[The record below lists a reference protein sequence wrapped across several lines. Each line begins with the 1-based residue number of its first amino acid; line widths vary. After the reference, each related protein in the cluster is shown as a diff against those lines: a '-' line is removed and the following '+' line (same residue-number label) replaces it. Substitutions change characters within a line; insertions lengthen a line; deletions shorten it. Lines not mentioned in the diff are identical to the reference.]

1 MTNTKSVYLY
11 TYIDNVFNLYMK
23 DFFKFVFASMI
34 GFILSFFVLFLLL
47 IVLITAIVSSAGS
60 DGKVSVAS
68 NSVLHISLDYPINER
83 TDKNPL
89 AELDFLGFE
98 SKKKLGLNEI
108 LKGIEAAKS
117 DDHIKGIYL
126 DASSLSSGMAT
137 MEEVRNALLDFKK
150 SGKFIIA
157 YSEVYSQG
165 AYYLATTADKIYL
178 NPEGMIDFRGLS
190 SEIMFFKGALEKLD
204 IEAQIIKVGT
214 YKSAVEPFILDK
226 MSDPNKLQV
235 TSFLG
240 SMYDHF
246 LSEISKSRKISK
258 STLFLLAD
266 SAKIRDPKDAL
277 TYKMI
282 DGIKYKDEVLDELKK
297 LTEIDKK
304 KEVKSVSLEEYAP
317 LEEEKEETSQ
327 NRIAVIYA
335 NGEITSGEG
344 NDETIGSERISR
356 AIRKARTDNKVKAI
370 VLRVNSPG
378 GSALASDVIW
388 RETVLARKSKP
399 LIVSMGDLAASGG
412 YYIACAA
419 DSIFAQPN
427 TITGSIGVFGIIPNM
442 QKFFNNKMGITF
454 DGVKTGKFAD
464 LGTVS
469 RPLTDAERMIIQMEV
484 NKTYDT
490 FTKKVADGRKKS
502 QSYIDSIGQGR
513 VWSGTEALK
522 RGLVDR
528 LGNIDDAIASAAKK
542 AKIKDFKIVNY
553 PDQVDPIKSLFDNSA
568 DKVKAYFVKRELG
581 DNFIYY
587 EQMRSALNLSGVQAR
602 IPYNIQIK

>member
-1 MTNTKSVYLY
+1 
-11 TYIDNVFNLYMK
+11 MK
-23 DFFKFVFASMI
+23 DFFKFVFASML

-47 IVLITAIVSSAGS
+47 IVLITAVISTAGS
-60 DGKVSVAS
+60 DGKVNVAS
-68 NSVLHISLDYPINER
+68 NSVLHISLDYPIKER
-83 TDKNPL
+83 TDKNPF
-89 AELDFLGFE
+89 AELSLLGLE

-108 LKGIEAAKS
+108 LKGIGEAKS

-137 MEEVRNALLDFKK
+137 MEEIRNALLDFKK

-165 AYYLATTADKIYL
+165 AYYLATAADKIYL

-190 SEIMFFKGALEKLD
+190 SEIMFFKGTLEKLD

-226 MSDPNKLQV
+226 MSEPNRQQV

-246 LSEISKSRKISK
+246 LSEISKSRKIPK
-258 STLFLLAD
+258 NTLFSLAD
-266 SAKIRDPKDAL
+266 SAKIRAPKDAL
-277 TYKMI
+277 TFKMV
-282 DGIKYKDEVLDELKK
+282 DGLKYKDEVLDELKK
-297 LTEIDKK
+297 LTNIDKK
-304 KEVKSVSLEEYAP
+304 KEIKSVSLEEYAP
-317 LEEEKEETSQ
+317 SEGEKEESSQ

-335 NGEITSGEG
+335 NGEIMSGEG

-356 AIRKARTDNKVKAI
+356 AIRKARTDDKVKAI
-370 VLRVNSPG
+370 VLRINSPG

-388 RETVLARKSKP
+388 RETVLAKKSKP
-399 LIVSMGDLAASGG
+399 VIVSMGDLAASGG

-442 QKFFNNKMGITF
+442 QKFFNNKLGITF

-469 RPLTDAERMIIQMEV
+469 RPLTETEKMIIQLEV

-513 VWSGTEALK
+513 VWSGTEALQ

-528 LGNIDDAIASAAKK
+528 LGDIDDAIASAAKK

-553 PDQVDPIKSLFDNSA
+553 PAQVDPIKSLFDNSA
-568 DKVKAYFVKRELG
+568 DKVKTYFVKRELG

-602 IPYNIQIK
+602 IPYNIQIR

>member
-1 MTNTKSVYLY
+1 
-11 TYIDNVFNLYMK
+11 MK
-23 DFFKFVFASMI
+23 EFFKFVFASML
-34 GFILSFFVLFLLL
+34 GFILSFFAVLLLL
-47 IVLITAIVSSAGS
+47 IVIVTAIVSTAGS
-60 DGKVSVAS
+60 DGEVSVAS
-68 NSVLHISLDYPINER
+68 NSVLHVSLDYPIKER
-83 TDKNPL
+83 TDKNPF
-89 AELDFLGFE
+89 AELSFLGLE

-108 LKGIEAAKS
+108 LQRLEDAKS
-117 DDHIKGIYL
+117 DDHITGIYI
-126 DASSLSSGMAT
+126 DASSLESGMAT
-137 MEEVRNALLDFKK
+137 MEEIRNALIDFKK

-165 AYYLATTADKIYL
+165 AYYLATAADKIYL

-190 SEIMFFKGALEKLD
+190 SEIMFFKGALDKLD

-226 MSDPNKLQV
+226 MSEPNKQQV

-246 LSEISKSRKISK
+246 LSEISKSRKIPK
-258 STLFLLAD
+258 NTLFSIAD
-266 SAKIRDPKDAL
+266 SAKIRSPKDAL
-277 TYKMI
+277 TLKMV
-282 DGIKYKDEVLDELKK
+282 DGIMYKDEVLDELKK
-297 LTEIDKK
+297 LTKIDKK
-304 KEVKSVSLEEYAP
+304 KEIKSVSLEEYAP
-317 LEEEKEETSQ
+317 VEKEKEESSQ

-335 NGEITSGEG
+335 NGEIMSGEG

-356 AIRKARTDNKVKAI
+356 AIRKARTDDKVKAI

-388 RETVLARKSKP
+388 RETVLAKKSKP
-399 LIVSMGDLAASGG
+399 VIVSMGDLAASGG

-442 QKFFNNKMGITF
+442 QKFFNNKLGITF
-454 DGVKTGKFAD
+454 DGVQTGKFAD

-469 RPLTDAERMIIQMEV
+469 RPLTDAERMIIQLEV
-484 NKTYDT
+484 NKIYDT

-553 PDQVDPIKSLFDNSA
+553 PAQVDPIKSLFDNSA
-568 DKVKAYFVKRELG
+568 DKVKAYFVQRELG

-587 EQMRSALNLSGVQAR
+587 EQMKSALNLSGVQAR
-602 IPYNIQIK
+602 IPYNIQIR

>member
-1 MTNTKSVYLY
+1 
-11 TYIDNVFNLYMK
+11 MK

-34 GFILSFFVLFLLL
+34 GFILSFLVVFLLL
-47 IVLITAIVSSAGS
+47 IAIITAMVSSAGNDS
-60 DGKVSVAS
+60 KVSIAS
-68 NSVLHISLDYPINER
+68 NSVLHVSLDYPIKER
-83 TDKNPL
+83 TDKNPFADL
-89 AELDFLGFE
+89 SLLGLE
-98 SKKKLGLNEI
+98 SKKTLGLNEI
-108 LKGIEAAKS
+108 LANIEDAKS
-117 DDHIKGIYL
+117 DDRIKGIYL
-126 DASSLSSGMAT
+126 DVSSLTSGMAT
-137 MEEVRNALLDFKK
+137 IEEIRSALLDFKK

-165 AYYLATTADKIYL
+165 AYYLATVADKIYL

-226 MSDPNKLQV
+226 MSEPNKQQV

-240 SMYDHF
+240 SMYNHI

-258 STLFLLAD
+258 ESLFSMAD
-266 SAKIRDPKDAL
+266 SAKIRAPEDAL
-277 TYKMI
+277 SFKMV
-282 DGIKYKDEVLDELKK
+282 DGLKYKDEVLDELKK
-297 LTEIDKK
+297 LTKTDQKK
-304 KEVKSVSLEEYAP
+304 DIKSVSLEEYTAN
-317 LEEEKEETSQ
+317 EEIKEESSK

-335 NGEITSGEG
+335 NGEIMSGEG
-344 NDETIGSERISR
+344 DDETIGSERISR
-356 AIRKARTDNKVKAI
+356 AIRKARTDDKVKAI
-370 VLRVNSPG
+370 VLRINSPG

-388 RETVLARKSKP
+388 RETVLAKKSKP
-399 LIVSMGDLAASGG
+399 VIVSMGDLAASGG

-442 QKFFNNKMGITF
+442 QKFFNNKLGITF
-454 DGVKTGKFAD
+454 DGVKTGQFAD
-464 LGTVS
+464 LGSIS
-469 RPLTDAERMIIQMEV
+469 RPLTDGEKMIIQLEV

-502 QSYIDSIGQGR
+502 QDYINSIGQGR

-522 RGLVDR
+522 IGLVDR
-528 LGNIDDAIASAAKK
+528 IGSIDDAIASAAKK
-542 AKIKDFKIVNY
+542 AKIKDFKIVDY
-553 PDQVDPIKSLFDNSA
+553 PAQVDPISALFDKSG
-568 DKVKAYFVKRELG
+568 DKVKSYFVKHELG

-587 EQMRSALNLSGVQAR
+587 EQMKSALNLSGVQAR
-602 IPYNIQIK
+602 IPYNIQIR

>member
-1 MTNTKSVYLY
+1 ML
-11 TYIDNVFNLYMK
+11 
-23 DFFKFVFASMI
+23 
-34 GFILSFFVLFLLL
+34 GFILSFFAVLLL
-47 IVLITAIVSSAGS
+47 LLVLVTAIVSTAGS
-60 DGKVSVAS
+60 DGKVSVTS
-68 NSVLHISLDYPINER
+68 NSVLHVSLDYPIKER
-83 TDKNPL
+83 TDKNPF
-89 AELDFLGFE
+89 AELNFLGLE

-108 LKGIEAAKS
+108 LQGIEEAKS

-126 DASSLSSGMAT
+126 DASSLESGMAT
-137 MEEVRNALLDFKK
+137 MEEIRNALIDFKK

-190 SEIMFFKGALEKLD
+190 SEIMFFKGALDKLD

-226 MSDPNKLQV
+226 MSEPNKQQV

-246 LSEISKSRKISK
+246 LSEISKSRKIPK
-258 STLFLLAD
+258 NTLFSLAD
-266 SAKIRDPKDAL
+266 GAKIRAPKDAL
-277 TYKMI
+277 IYKMV
-282 DGIKYKDEVLDELKK
+282 DGLKYKDEVLDELKK
-297 LTEIDKK
+297 LTKIDKK
-304 KEVKSVSLEEYAP
+304 KEIKSVSLEEYAP
-317 LEEEKEETSQ
+317 TEDEKEESSQ

-335 NGEITSGEG
+335 NGEIMSGEG

-356 AIRKARTDNKVKAI
+356 AIRKARTDDKVKAI

-388 RETVLARKSKP
+388 RETVLAKKSKP
-399 LIVSMGDLAASGG
+399 VIVSMGDLAASGG

-427 TITGSIGVFGIIPNM
+427 TITGSIGVFGIVPNM
-442 QKFFNNKMGITF
+442 QKFFNNKLGITF

-469 RPLTDAERMIIQMEV
+469 RPLTDAERMIIQLEV

-513 VWSGTEALK
+513 VWSGTEALQ

-553 PDQVDPIKSLFDNSA
+553 PAQVDPLKSLFDNSA
-568 DKVKAYFVKRELG
+568 DKVKAYFVKSELG

-602 IPYNIQIK
+602 IPYNIQIR

>member
-1 MTNTKSVYLY
+1 
-11 TYIDNVFNLYMK
+11 MK
-23 DFFKFVFASMI
+23 EFFKFVFASML
-34 GFILSFFVLFLLL
+34 GFILSFFAVLLL
-47 IVLITAIVSSAGS
+47 LLVLVTAIVSTAGS
-60 DGKVSVAS
+60 DGKVSVTS
-68 NSVLHISLDYPINER
+68 NSVLHVSLDYPIKER
-83 TDKNPL
+83 TDKNPF
-89 AELDFLGFE
+89 AELNFLGLE

-108 LKGIEAAKS
+108 LQGIEEAKS

-126 DASSLSSGMAT
+126 DASSLESGMAT
-137 MEEVRNALLDFKK
+137 MEEIRNALIDFKK

-190 SEIMFFKGALEKLD
+190 SEIMFFKGALDKLD

-226 MSDPNKLQV
+226 MSEPNKQQV

-246 LSEISKSRKISK
+246 LSEISKSRKIPK
-258 STLFLLAD
+258 NTLFSLAD
-266 SAKIRDPKDAL
+266 GAKIRAPKDAL
-277 TYKMI
+277 IYKMV
-282 DGIKYKDEVLDELKK
+282 DGLKYKDEVLDELKK
-297 LTEIDKK
+297 LTKIDKK
-304 KEVKSVSLEEYAP
+304 KEIKSVSLEEYAP
-317 LEEEKEETSQ
+317 TEDEKEESSQ

-335 NGEITSGEG
+335 NGEIMSGEG

-356 AIRKARTDNKVKAI
+356 AIRKARTDDKVKAI

-388 RETVLARKSKP
+388 RETVLAKKSKP
-399 LIVSMGDLAASGG
+399 VIVSMGDLAASGG

-427 TITGSIGVFGIIPNM
+427 TITGSIGVFGIVPNM
-442 QKFFNNKMGITF
+442 QKFFNNKLGITF

-469 RPLTDAERMIIQMEV
+469 RPLTDAERMIIQLEV

-513 VWSGTEALK
+513 VWSGTEALQ

-553 PDQVDPIKSLFDNSA
+553 PAQVDPLKSLFDNSA
-568 DKVKAYFVKRELG
+568 DKVKAYFVKSELG

-602 IPYNIQIK
+602 IPYNIQIR

>member
-1 MTNTKSVYLY
+1 
-11 TYIDNVFNLYMK
+11 MK
-23 DFFKFVFASMI
+23 EFFKFVFASML
-34 GFILSFFVLFLLL
+34 GFILSFFAVLLLL
-47 IVLITAIVSSAGS
+47 IVIVTAIVSTAGS
-60 DGKVSVAS
+60 DGEVSVAS
-68 NSVLHISLDYPINER
+68 NSVLHVSLDYPIKER
-83 TDKNPL
+83 TDKNPF
-89 AELDFLGFE
+89 AELSFLGLE

-108 LKGIEAAKS
+108 LQRLEDAKS
-117 DDHIKGIYL
+117 DDRITGIYI
-126 DASSLSSGMAT
+126 DASSLESGMAT
-137 MEEVRNALLDFKK
+137 MEEIRNALIDFKK
-150 SGKFIIA
+150 SGKFIIS

-165 AYYLATTADKIYL
+165 AYYLATAANKIYL

-190 SEIMFFKGALEKLD
+190 SEIMFFKGALDKLD

-226 MSDPNKLQV
+226 MSEPNKQQV

-246 LSEISKSRKISK
+246 LSEISKSRKIPK
-258 STLFLLAD
+258 NTLFSIAD
-266 SAKIRDPKDAL
+266 SAKVRSPKDAL
-277 TYKMI
+277 TLKMV
-282 DGIKYKDEVLDELKK
+282 DGIMYKDEVLDELKK
-297 LTEIDKK
+297 LTKIDKK
-304 KEVKSVSLEEYAP
+304 KEIKSVSLEEYAP
-317 LEEEKEETSQ
+317 AEKEKEESSQ

-335 NGEITSGEG
+335 NGEIMSGEG

-356 AIRKARTDNKVKAI
+356 AIRKARTDDKVKAI

-388 RETVLARKSKP
+388 RETVLAKKSKP
-399 LIVSMGDLAASGG
+399 VIVSMGDLAASGG

-442 QKFFNNKMGITF
+442 QKFFNNKLGITF
-454 DGVKTGKFAD
+454 DGVQTGKFAD

-469 RPLTDAERMIIQMEV
+469 RPLTDAERMIIQLEV
-484 NKTYDT
+484 NKIYDT
-490 FTKKVADGRKKS
+490 FTKRVADGRKKS

-553 PDQVDPIKSLFDNSA
+553 PAQVDPIKSLFDNSA
-568 DKVKAYFVKRELG
+568 DKVKAYFVQRELG
-581 DNFIYY
+581 DNYIYY
-587 EQMRSALNLSGVQAR
+587 EQMKSALNLSGVQAR
-602 IPYNIQIK
+602 IPYNIQIR